1 MKTYVYNA
9 ITFKVGTNASENW
22 SLISAANK
30 DDYWVHLD
38 GVPSAHVI
46 IEMDQPLQDELN
58 YAAQLCKE
66 QTKFPVDKVMACVA
80 TPIKNLKLGSKP
92 GEVVF
97 KSARDTTTFKA

>member
-1 MKTYVYNA
+1 MKIYVYNA

-22 SLISAANK
+22 ALIAAANK

-46 IEMDQPLQDELN
+46 IEMDHPLQNELN
-58 YAAQLCKE
+58 YAAELCKE
-66 QTKFPVDKVMACVA
+66 QTKYPATKLMQCVA

-97 KSARDTTTFKA
+97 KSQSATATFKA